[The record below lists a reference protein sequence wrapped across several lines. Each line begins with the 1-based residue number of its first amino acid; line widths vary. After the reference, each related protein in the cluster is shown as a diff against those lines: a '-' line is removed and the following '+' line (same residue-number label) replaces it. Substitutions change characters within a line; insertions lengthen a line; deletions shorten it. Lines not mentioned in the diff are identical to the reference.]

1 VFSANFFC
9 NFVFM
14 KKFVGRLLSGEF
26 KNRTIFLSFLLLG
39 IVIYSP
45 YITSP
50 FYYDDFFFF
59 SAIEQKYHYNEFIG
73 FWAVRVEDS
82 PSFKAI
88 WWQDSEASIKFLRPV
103 PAFVISKCIKIFG
116 REAPLPLHLLSI
128 ILHSIIAFT
137 VFFLFIKLSG
147 KYAVSLTAGF
157 LYLICIHF
165 SGTIG
170 WISAMTDIMA
180 VLFMNLSLYYYVRKK
195 ISGNKTDVLFSAL
208 FLIIA
213 LLCKETAVIAPAAIL
228 LYELIISNDSTLH
241 SVKGTLKAF
250 FLKWKSWGFSLII
263 LVLFLAVYKLGGF
276 GARSALY
283 YNPFIEPVAYL
294 SKSFI
299 GFPMLILPYLSLFPT
314 SLSTFMPEL
323 LKPTVIAGYIMFL
336 ILFVSVLP
344 YRRYK
349 ILQFSFL
356 LFLISL
362 LPQFS
367 TDASERQ
374 LYYPYVAGS
383 FVISFLIFQ
392 LRFLKK
398 KYSPD
403 TPPRVKYLGTA
414 FGIYLFVS
422 SLALSFI
429 LSFYYPYS
437 FKTSM
442 GNPQEFVL
450 KSKKITDAKNPSKI
464 IYLNTSG
471 PFITLYVN
479 DVFRYYT
486 GEYKDI
492 NILSGFN
499 GEIWMKK
506 LSDSSFILKTDS
518 KGWLSNMFAKVLRS
532 GPLVEKGRIFSRE
545 DFNAVVVKT
554 TDDNDDVLEVLFDF
568 KYNLT
573 APGVLILY
581 YNGSEVKAWNFKS
594 QEIDKWV
601 LVGNTSDV
609 MKSLFD

>member
-1 VFSANFFC
+1 
-9 NFVFM
+9 M
-14 KKFVGRLLSGEF
+14 KKFFQKLLSGEF
-26 KNRTIFLSFLLLG
+26 KNKYIFISFLLLG
-39 IVIYSP
+39 IAIYSP

-59 SAIEQKYHYNEFIG
+59 SAIEQNYQYNEFIG
-73 FWAVRVEDS
+73 FWAARVEES
-82 PSFKAI
+82 PSFKAV
-88 WWQDSEASIKFLRPV
+88 WWQDSDASVKFIRPV

-137 VFFLFIKLSG
+137 VFLLFNRLSG

-180 VLFMNLSLYYYVRKK
+180 VLFMNLSLYYYVKSK
-195 ISGNKTDVLFSAL
+195 ESDSKLYFFLSTI

-213 LLCKETAVIAPAAIL
+213 LLCKETAVIAPVAIL
-228 LYELIISNDSTLH
+228 LCELINNNDRTQR
-241 SVKGTLKAF
+241 SVKGVLKAF

-263 LVLFLAVYKLGGF
+263 LILFLAVYKLGGF

-283 YNPFIEPVAYL
+283 YNPFSEPVTYL
-294 SKSFI
+294 SKSLI
-299 GFPMLILPYLSLFPT
+299 GFPMLILPYLSIFPT
-314 SLSTFMPEL
+314 SFSTFMPEL
-323 LKPTVIAGYIMFL
+323 LKPTVISGYIMFL
-336 ILFVSVLP
+336 IFLVSLIS
-344 YRRYK
+344 YRRDK

-356 LFLISL
+356 LLLISF

-383 FVISFLIFQ
+383 FIISFLIFQ
-392 LRFLKK
+392 LKYLKK
-398 KYSPD
+398 KYSPES
-403 TPPRVKYLGTA
+403 PPRIKYLGTA

-442 GNPQEFVL
+442 DNPQEFVL
-450 KSKKITDAKNPSKI
+450 ESKKITDQKNPSKI

-506 LSDSSFILKTDS
+506 LSDSSFVLKTDS
-518 KGWLSNMFAKVLRS
+518 KGWISNMFAKVLRS
-532 GPLVEKGRIFSRE
+532 GPLVEKGKIYSRK
-545 DFNAVVVKT
+545 DFNAMIVKT
-554 TDDNDDVLEVLFDF
+554 TADNKDVLEVRFDF
-568 KYNLT
+568 KYNLDDHSV
-573 APGVLILY
+573 PILY
-581 YNGSEVKAWNFKS
+581 YDGTEVKVWSFKS
-594 QEIDKWV
+594 HEIGKWV

-609 MKSLFD
+609 MKSLFE

>member
-1 VFSANFFC
+1 
-9 NFVFM
+9 M
-14 KKFVGRLLSGEF
+14 KKFFRRLLSGEF

-39 IVIYSP
+39 LVIYSP

-59 SAIEQKYHYNEFIG
+59 TAIEQNYRYNEFIG
-73 FWAVRVEDS
+73 FWAARVEDS

-88 WWQDSEASIKFLRPV
+88 WWQDSDADVKFLRPV

-137 VFFLFIKLSG
+137 VFLLFNKLSG

-170 WISAMTDIMA
+170 WISAMTDILA
-180 VLFMNLSLYYYVRKK
+180 VLFMNLSLCYYIK
-195 ISGNKTDVLFSAL
+195 NKESVSKQNVFLSTL

-213 LLCKETAVIAPAAIL
+213 LLCKETAVIAPIAIL
-228 LYELIISNDSTLH
+228 LYELIINNDRIQH
-241 SVKGTLKAF
+241 SIKGALKSF
-250 FLKWKSWGFSLII
+250 FLKWKSWGFIFII
-263 LVLFLAVYKLGGF
+263 LVLFLAVYKLGSF

-283 YNPFIEPVAYL
+283 YNPFSEPLTYL
-294 SKSFI
+294 SNSLI

-314 SLSTFMPEL
+314 SFSTFMPEI
-323 LKPTVIAGYIMFL
+323 LKPTVIAGYIMFVILLVSL
-336 ILFVSVLP
+336 IP
-344 YRRYK
+344 YRRDK
-349 ILQFSFL
+349 ILQFAFL

-383 FVISFLIFQ
+383 FMISFLIFQ
-392 LRFLKK
+392 LKFLKK

-403 TPPRVKYLGTA
+403 TPSRIKYLGTA

-442 GNPQEFVL
+442 DKPQEFVL
-450 KSKKITDAKNPSKI
+450 ESKKITEVKNPSKI

-471 PFITLYVN
+471 PFVTLYVS
-479 DVFRYYT
+479 DIFRYYA

-492 NILSGFN
+492 SILSGFN

-506 LSDSSFILKTDS
+506 LSDSSFVLKTDT

-532 GPLVEKGRIFSRE
+532 GPTVEKGRIYSRKE
-545 DFNAVVVKT
+545 FDAVIIKT
-554 TDDNDDVLEVLFDF
+554 TADNKDALEVQFDF

-581 YNGSEVKAWNFKS
+581 YDGSEVKAWNFKS
-594 QEIDKWV
+594 QELDRWV

-609 MKSLFD
+609 MKSLFE

>member
-9 NFVFM
+9 NFVCM
-14 KKFVGRLLSGEF
+14 KKFFRRLLSGGF
-26 KNRTIFLSFLLLG
+26 KTRTIFLSFLLLG
-39 IVIYSP
+39 LVIYSP
-45 YITSP
+45 YIISP

-59 SAIEQKYHYNEFIG
+59 SAIEQNYKYNEFIG
-73 FWAVRVEDS
+73 FWTVRVEDS

-88 WWQDSEASIKFLRPV
+88 WWQDSDADVKFLRPV

-137 VFFLFIKLSG
+137 VFLLFNKLSG
-147 KYAVSLTAGF
+147 KYAISLTAGF
-157 LYLICIHF
+157 LYLICVHF

-180 VLFMNLSLYYYVRKK
+180 VLFMNLSLYYYIKDK
-195 ISGNKTDVLFSAL
+195 ESDSKQNIFLSAF

-213 LLCKETAVIAPAAIL
+213 LLCKETAVIAPLAIL
-228 LYELIISNDSTLH
+228 LYELVINNDRTQNSINGLF
-241 SVKGTLKAF
+241 KAF
-250 FLKWKSWGFSLII
+250 FLKWKRWGFSFII
-263 LVLFLAVYKLGGF
+263 LVLFIAVYKLGGF
-276 GARSALY
+276 GTRSALY
-283 YNPFIEPVAYL
+283 YNPFSEPLTYL

-299 GFPMLILPYLSLFPT
+299 GFPMLILPYLTLFPT
-314 SLSTFMPEL
+314 SLSTFMPDI

-336 ILFVSVLP
+336 ILLVSLIP
-344 YRRYK
+344 YRKDRVV
-349 ILQFSFL
+349 QFSFL
-356 LFLISL
+356 LLLISL
-362 LPQFS
+362 FPQFS

-383 FVISFLIFQ
+383 FIISFLIFQ
-392 LRFLKK
+392 LKFLKK

-403 TPPRVKYLGTA
+403 SPQRVKYLGTA
-414 FGIYLFVS
+414 LGIYLLVS

-429 LSFYYPYS
+429 ISFRYPYS
-437 FKTSM
+437 FSISM
-442 GNPQEFVL
+442 YKPQEFVL
-450 KSKKITDAKNPSKI
+450 ESKKITDEKNPSKI
-464 IYLNTSG
+464 IYLNTTG
-471 PFITLYVN
+471 PFITLYIN
-479 DVFRYYT
+479 DVFRYYS
-486 GEYKDI
+486 GEYKDV

-506 LSDSSFILKTDS
+506 LSDSSIVLKTDS

-532 GPLVEKGRIFSRE
+532 GPFVEKVRVYSRK
-545 DFNAVVVKT
+545 DFNAVILKT
-554 TDDNDDVLEVLFDF
+554 TADNKDALEVRFDF

-581 YNGSEVKAWNFKS
+581 YDGSKVKTWNFKS
-594 QEIDKWV
+594 QETDRWL

-609 MKSLFD
+609 MKSLFE